1 MNSPSQVVSMSLSV
15 PWLAAMTFWRAVAG
29 SSVVS
34 RILASKRSTMAAP
47 ALQMA

>member
-1 MNSPSQVVSMSLSV
+1 M

-29 SSVVS
+29 TSVVS
-34 RILASKRSTMAAP
+34 VLASKESTMAAP